1 MRVLGVHHVALNVLD
16 VPEAISLGAQLRSDR
31 PDFGFPGA
39 WLDIGSQQIHLVEAT
54 PPSSLGQH
62 VALHITGL
70 DEMVD
75 EIRCLGF
82 TVSDPLIVGNDRQS
96 FLEDPSGN
104 AIELHEVTSDHKA

>member
-1 MRVLGVHHVALNVLD
+1 
-16 VPEAISLGAQLRSDR
+16 
-31 PDFGFPGA
+31 
-39 WLDIGSQQIHLVEAT
+39 
-54 PPSSLGQH
+54 
-62 VALHITGL
+62 
-70 DEMVD
+70 MVD